1 MDPQWKT
8 YHYRMQSLEK
18 DLAGHDSRFNEF
30 GARNDTHSAKLRTLE
45 RQLEDL
51 KFDNSRL
58 YNEVASLRSNEHP
71 SEQERNVHFRTD
83 QPPDSYRSGQTT
95 DRERH
100 GNDRDDWN
108 RRGEPQMRKDLD
120 RIEMHEGNF
129 KPYASNY
136 YQDHLKHRQPVRI
149 SSCSIHMHFTL
160 ASSTYNNLS

>member
-58 YNEVASLRSNEHP
+58 YNEVASLRSDEFLPVVYVLN
-71 SEQERNVHFRTD
+71 D
-83 QPPDSYRSGQTT
+83 L
-95 DRERH
+95 
-100 GNDRDDWN
+100 GNN
-108 RRGEPQMRKDLD
+108 LMRK
-120 RIEMHEGNF
+120 
-129 KPYASNY
+129 
-136 YQDHLKHRQPVRI
+136 V
-149 SSCSIHMHFTL
+149 
-160 ASSTYNNLS
+160 

>member
-58 YNEVASLRSNEHP
+58 YMIKKKCFTELRS
-71 SEQERNVHFRTD
+71 
-83 QPPDSYRSGQTT
+83 
-95 DRERH
+95 
-100 GNDRDDWN
+100 
-108 RRGEPQMRKDLD
+108 
-120 RIEMHEGNF
+120 
-129 KPYASNY
+129 
-136 YQDHLKHRQPVRI
+136 
-149 SSCSIHMHFTL
+149 TL
-160 ASSTYNNLS
+160 QYN